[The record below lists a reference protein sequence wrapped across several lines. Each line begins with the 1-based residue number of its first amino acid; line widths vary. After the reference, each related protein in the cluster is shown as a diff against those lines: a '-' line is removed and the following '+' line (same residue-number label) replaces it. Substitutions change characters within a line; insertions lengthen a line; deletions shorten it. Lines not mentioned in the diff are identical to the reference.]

1 MDTVNKIEEI
11 RQALSGYVGRRV
23 HVSVKRG
30 RRMRFAR
37 YGVLEHVYSNI
48 FVVLLDKKDGD
59 ENQRRV
65 SFNYADVLT
74 RTVEI
79 IVFKDNPKSEQAKNL

>member
-30 RRMRFAR
+30 KRMRFAR
-37 YGVLEHVYSNI
+37 HGILEHTYSNI
-48 FVVLLDKKDGD
+48 FVVLLDRKDGED
-59 ENQRRV
+59 NQRRV

-79 IVFKDNPKSEQAKNL
+79 IVFKDNSHSEANR

>member
-1 MDTVNKIEEI
+1 MDTVNKIDEI

-23 HVSVKRG
+23 HVSVKKG

-37 YGVLEHVYSNI
+37 YGILEHAYSNI
-48 FVVLLDKKDGD
+48 FVVLLDRKDGD
-59 ENQRRV
+59 DTQRRI
-65 SFNYADVLT
+65 SFSYADVLT

-79 IVFKDNPKSEQAKNL
+79 IVFKSTSSENEQT